1 MINTR
6 LTKFFDIEHPIILA
20 PMTPAA
26 GADLSS
32 AVAAA
37 GGLGLL
43 GGGYGDRSW
52 FEAESAKITRNDV
65 GCGFITWSVAPDLL
79 DFAIERHP
87 RAIMLSFADP
97 APFAPRIKQAGVPL
111 ICQVHTV
118 EQARRAAD
126 VGADVVVAQG
136 TEAGG
141 HGQTARSTLPFV
153 PTVVDALSKHAPDV
167 IVVAAGGIADGRGL
181 AAALMLGAE
190 GVLMGSRFWATQEAL
205 IHPNAK
211 AKVVAASGDE
221 TIRTSVYDIVRQRA
235 WPEGYTG
242 RLLKNEFIEKWH
254 GREETLKVVRAG
266 ELAKVEAAS
275 RIGDYD
281 MANVTVGEAIGMIH
295 DLPHA
300 GDVVRRV
307 VDEAAARLARYAPG
321 SQELPA
327 TRADG
332 ARRSTSSN
340 SDSDLR

>member
-1 MINTR
+1 LRRTPEFGWPNNGKGRTMIRTR
-6 LTKFFDIEHPIILA
+6 LTKLFNIEHPIILA

-26 GADLSS
+26 GADLST

-43 GGGYGDRSW
+43 GGGYGDRTW
-52 FEAESAKITRNDV
+52 FETESAKITRSDV
-65 GCGFITWSVAPDLL
+65 GCGFITWSVAKQPELL

-97 APFAPRIKQAGVPL
+97 APFAKRIKQARVPL

-118 EQARRAAD
+118 DQARRAAD

-167 IVVAAGGIADGRGL
+167 VVVAAGGIADGRGL

-190 GVLMGSRFWATQEAL
+190 GALMGSRFWATKEAL
-205 IHPNAK
+205 
-211 AKVVAASGDE
+211 
-221 TIRTSVYDIVRQRA
+221 RTSVYDIVRKRA

-242 RLLKNEFIEKWH
+242 RLMKNEFIEKWH
-254 GREETLKVVRAG
+254 GHEEKLRALQAD
-266 ELAKVEAAS
+266 ELEKVEAAS
-275 RIGDYD
+275 RVGDFD
-281 MANVTVGEAIGMIH
+281 VANVTVGESIGMIH
-295 DLPHA
+295 DLPEA

-307 VDEAAARLARYAPG
+307 VAEAKERLAKYARVSRIDQMG
-321 SQELPA
+321 
-327 TRADG
+327 
-332 ARRSTSSN
+332 
-340 SDSDLR
+340 

>member
-1 MINTR
+1 MIGR
-6 LTKFFDIEHPIILA
+6 GWKRSLDSKHPFFGA
-20 PMTPAA
+20 PMPPAA

-52 FEAESAKITRNDV
+52 FEAESAKITRNDI
-65 GCGFITWSVAPDLL
+65 GCGFITWSFAQQPDLL
-79 DFAIERHP
+79 DFAIVRHP

-97 APFAPRIKQAGVPL
+97 APFAPRIKQARVPL

-118 EQARRAAD
+118 DQARRAAD

-141 HGQTARSTLPFV
+141 HGQTGRSTLPIV

-205 IHPNAK
+205 THPNAK

-221 TIRTSVYDIVRQRA
+221 TIRTRVYDIVRQRA

-242 RLLKNEFIEKWH
+242 RLLRNEFIEKWH
-254 GREETLKVVRAG
+254 GQEEKLKSLRAD

-275 RIGDYD
+275 RVGDYD
-281 MANVTVGEAIGMIH
+281 TANVTVGESIGMIH

-307 VDEAAARLARYAPG
+307 VDEAAERVARGGAFMRR
-321 SQELPA
+321 
-327 TRADG
+327 RAG
-332 ARRSTSSN
+332 QRSE
-340 SDSDLR
+340 

>member
-1 MINTR
+1 MDTRQRGAMISTR
-6 LTKFFDIEHPIILA
+6 LTKFFDIEQPIILA

-26 GADLSS
+26 GADLAA

-43 GGGYGDRSW
+43 GGGYGERSW
-52 FEAESAKITRNDV
+52 LKAESAKLTRKDV
-65 GCGFITWSVAPDLL
+65 GCGFITWSVAQQPDLL
-79 DFAIERHP
+79 DFAIEHHP

-97 APFAPRIKQAGVPL
+97 APFALRIKRAGVPL

-118 EQARRAAD
+118 DQARQAAD
-126 VGADVVVAQG
+126 VGADIVVAQG

-153 PTVVDALSKHAPDV
+153 PTVVDALNKHAPDV

-211 AKVVAASGDE
+211 ARVLAASGDE
-221 TIRTSVYDIVRQRA
+221 TIRTSVYDIVRQKA

-242 RLLKNEFIEKWH
+242 RLLRNEFIEKWH
-254 GREETLKVVRAG
+254 GQEEKLKTLRSD

-275 RIGDYD
+275 RAGDYD
-281 MANVTVGEAIGMIH
+281 VANVTVGESIGMIH

-307 VDEAAARLARYAPG
+307 VDEAAGRLAA
-321 SQELPA
+321 
-327 TRADG
+327 G
-332 ARRSTSSN
+332 AALCRIHARN
-340 SDSDLR
+340 

>member
-1 MINTR
+1 MISTR

-65 GCGFITWSVAPDLL
+65 GCGFITWSVAQQPDLL

-111 ICQVHTV
+111 VCQVHTV
-118 EQARRAAD
+118 DQARRAAD

-221 TIRTSVYDIVRQRA
+221 TIRTSVYDIVRQKA

-254 GREETLKVVRAG
+254 GQEEKLRVLRAD

-275 RIGDYD
+275 RVGDYD
-281 MANVTVGEAIGMIH
+281 IANVTVGESIGMIH

-307 VDEAAARLARYAPG
+307 VGEAAERLARYSPG
-321 SQELPA
+321 SQ
-327 TRADG
+327 TRANTRVDG
-332 ARRSTSSN
+332 ARRSTSN
-340 SDSDLR
+340 NRD

>member
-1 MINTR
+1 MIRTR
-6 LTKFFDIEHPIILA
+6 LTKLFGIEHPIILA

-26 GADLSS
+26 GADLST

-43 GGGYGDRSW
+43 GGGYGDRAW
-52 FEAESAKITRNDV
+52 FETESAKITRNDV
-65 GCGFITWSVAPDLL
+65 GCGFITWSVAKQPELL
-79 DFAIERHP
+79 DFAIARHP

-97 APFAPRIKQAGVPL
+97 APFAKRIKQAGVPL

-118 EQARRAAD
+118 DQARRAAD

-153 PTVVDALSKHAPDV
+153 PTVVDALSKYAPDV
-167 IVVAAGGIADGRGL
+167 VVVAAGGIADGRGL

-190 GVLMGSRFWATQEAL
+190 GALMGSRFWATKEAL

-211 AKVVAASGDE
+211 ARVVAASGDE

-242 RLLKNEFIEKWH
+242 RLMKNEFIEKWH
-254 GREETLKVVRAG
+254 GREEKLKALQAD
-266 ELAKVEAAS
+266 ELEKVEAAS
-275 RIGDYD
+275 RVGDFD
-281 MANVTVGEAIGMIH
+281 VANVTVGESIGMIH
-295 DLPHA
+295 DLPEA

-307 VDEAAARLARYAPG
+307 VTEAKERLGRYARV
-321 SQELPA
+321 SLE
-327 TRADG
+327 
-332 ARRSTSSN
+332 
-340 SDSDLR
+340 